1 MRKFAWLTLVA
12 AAALFFGAQ
21 DGAFAHA
28 AHHHVQQT
36 QSAPAP
42 VLNAVPA
49 AEQTPHAEE
58 FVSAASEDPGEC
70 PHKHKQ
76 SDCGSCCACAGGA
89 SVALAA
95 PEAVT
100 GTFIT
105 RSERTAHVV
114 RHEMRHAILD
124 LNRPPKSFA

>member
-12 AAALFFGAQ
+12 AVALFFGAQ

-36 QSAPAP
+36 QNAPAP
-42 VLNAVPA
+42 VQNVVSAT
-49 AEQTPHAEE
+49 EQASHAEV
-58 FVSAASEDPGEC
+58 FVSAASEDSGEC

-89 SVALAA
+89 SVALAT
-95 PEAVT
+95 PEAIT
-100 GTFIT
+100 GTLSA
-105 RSERTAHVV
+105 RSERTVPVV
-114 RHEMRHAILD
+114 PHEIRHATLD

>member
-12 AAALFFGAQ
+12 TAALFVSAQ

-36 QSAPAP
+36 QNAPAP
-42 VLNAVPA
+42 AQNIAPA
-49 AEQTPHAEE
+49 AEQVPQTEVN
-58 FVSAASEDPGEC
+58 VSAAFHDFGKC
-70 PHKHKQ
+70 PHKHEQ
-76 SDCGSCCACAGGA
+76 GDCSSCCACAGGA

-95 PEAVT
+95 PEWH
-100 GTFIT
+100 GGSFSL